1 MTKQILVGGVPM
13 GGGAPVSIQSMCNTD
28 TRDPAATLAQ
38 IKALAAAGCEIV
50 RVAVP
55 DRAAGEAIEAI
66 KKDCP
71 LPLVA
76 DIHFD
81 YRLAI
86 LAAERGADKIRV
98 NPGNIGGPENVR
110 KVVAACRERGL
121 PIRIGVNGGSLE
133 RPLLEK
139 YGGSTPEAMLESAQ
153 GHIRLL
159 EEQGFEDICVSLKA
173 STVRDTVAAYR
184 LAHEAL
190 PYPLHVGVTEAG
202 GGEAAVIKSA
212 AGIGALLLE
221 GIGDTLRVSLT
232 GDPVREVEVAR
243 ELLRAVGL
251 RRDGVELVACP
262 TCGRT
267 EVDLERLL
275 EQTHLGLKDCR
286 RPIRVAV
293 MGCAVNGPGEARS
306 ADYGIAGGKGWGLL
320 FRKGETVGRVPEAE
334 LVPAL
339 LRMIEEDGEK

>member
-1 MTKQILVGGVPM
+1 MTKQILVGGVPV

-110 KVVAACRERGL
+110 KVVDACRERGL

-139 YGGSTPEAMLESAQ
+139 YGGPTPEAMLESAQ
-153 GHIRLL
+153 GHVRLL

-275 EQTHLGLKDCR
+275 EQTRLGLKDCR

-339 LRMIEEDGEK
+339 LRMIEEDGEE

>member
-1 MTKQILVGGVPM
+1 MTRQINVGGVPV

-110 KVVAACRERGL
+110 RVVAACRERGL

-139 YGGSTPEAMLESAQ
+139 YGGPTPEAMLESAQ

-190 PYPLHVGVTEAG
+190 PYPLHIGVTEAG

-232 GDPVREVEVAR
+232 GNPVREVEVAR

-275 EQTHLGLKDCR
+275 EQTRLGLKDCR

>member
-1 MTKQILVGGVPM
+1 MTRQISVGGVPV

-28 TRDPAATLAQ
+28 TRDPAATLGQ
-38 IKALAAAGCEIV
+38 IRALAAAGCEIV

-98 NPGNIGGPENVR
+98 NPGNIGGPETVR

-139 YGGSTPEAMLESAQ
+139 YGGPTPEAMLESAQ

-275 EQTHLGLKDCR
+275 EQTRLGLKDCR

-339 LRMIEEDGEK
+339 LRMIEEDGEE

>member
-66 KKDCP
+66 KRDCP

-139 YGGSTPEAMLESAQ
+139 YGGPTPEAMLESAR

-190 PYPLHVGVTEAG
+190 PYPLHIGVTEAG

-339 LRMIEEDGEK
+339 LRMIGEDGEK

>member
-1 MTKQILVGGVPM
+1 MTKRIYARATAI
-13 GGGAPVSIQSMCNTD
+13 GGGAPVTIQSMCNTD
-28 TRDPAATLAQ
+28 TRDAAATLAQ
-38 IKALAAAGCEIV
+38 IRALAAAGCQIV

-55 DRAAGEAIEAI
+55 DMRAAEALETIR
-66 KKDCP
+66 KDCP

-81 YRLAI
+81 WRLAVA
-86 LAAERGADKIRV
+86 AAERGADKIRV
-98 NPGNIGGPENVR
+98 NPGNIGGPENVKR
-110 KVVAACRERGL
+110 VVDACRAHGL

-133 RPLLEK
+133 KPLLAK
-139 YGGSTPEAMLESAQ
+139 YGAATPEAMLESAM

-159 EEQGFEDICVSLKA
+159 NENGFDDICVSLKA
-173 STVRDTVAAYR
+173 SNVPDTVAAYR

-202 GGEAAVIKSA
+202 GGREAVVKSA
-212 AGIGALLLE
+212 CGIGALLLD
-221 GIGDTLRVSLT
+221 GIGDTVRVSLT
-232 GDPVREVEVAR
+232 GDPVQEVEVAR

-251 RRDGVELVACP
+251 RKDGVELVACP

-267 EVDLERLL
+267 EVDLPALL
-275 EQTHLGLKDCR
+275 EQTREALKGCQ

-293 MGCAVNGPGEARS
+293 MGCVVNGPGEARS
-306 ADYGIAGGKGWGLL
+306 ADYGIAGGKGCGLL
-320 FRKGETVGRVPEAE
+320 FRRGETVGKVAEAE

-339 LRMIEEDGEK
+339 VRLIEADGT